1 MFCILLGE
9 LQSHFKQL
17 LLELFVEGNLASIHG
32 AGYEAYRQVG
42 VVRQRKIQ
50 EVKPGKAT
58 ILLLQLNLYECVI
71 CKRVIIPPILI
82 FLYPHKVIND
92 SELFL
97 KSEVNSCKCF
107 VEGVT

>member
-9 LQSHFKQL
+9 LQAHFKQL

-32 AGYEAYRQVG
+32 AGYEADCQVG

-58 ILLLQLNLYECVI
+58 ILLLQLCVT
-71 CKRVIIPPILI
+71 CEREIIPPILI

-97 KSEVNSCKCF
+97 KSKVDCCKCF

>member
-32 AGYEAYRQVG
+32 AGYEPYCQVG

-50 EVKPGKAT
+50 EVKPGKAK

-71 CKRVIIPPILI
+71 CMMKKGYHTSYFDI
-82 FLYPHKVIND
+82 FVFSQGNQ
-92 SELFL
+92 
-97 KSEVNSCKCF
+97 
-107 VEGVT
+107 